1 MVAVNESE
9 IKVGLVQINNS
20 FSGQNYLPLAVGFLQ
35 SYAETHLSN
44 PGRYKFLSSIYKRT
58 AVDAAVEHLSDAD
71 IVGFSNYVWNFELSK
86 AIASKLKEKK
96 PETLIVFGGCHIPEP
111 NIFHRQYIPGQDE
124 KLDSY
129 IQSGGRPDFFTKGV
143 VISGGGTEEQTHYNF
158 YTIKD
163 RGLTRFLRGNPYV
176 DLASTG
182 EGEIPF
188 TSILENFPER
198 NWTSVPALHYIGEN
212 GEVIS
217 TFPTPRIENLNEV
230 PSPYL
235 TGVFTNLMQENSEEN
250 WIALFETNR
259 GCPFGCTFCDW
270 GTNSKKRLANYDL
283 EGRVFKEVDWI
294 SQNKVQFVYCCD
306 ANFGM
311 FGTEH
316 YGFRDLKIAQKF
328 AANKKEHGFPHRFSV
343 QNTKNSTESIYQIQ
357 KTLNDSGLDKGV
369 LLAFQSLDNK
379 TLEAIVRSNI
389 SLKTFFSLQTR
400 FTEEGIA
407 TFSDIILGLPEET
420 YETFTKGVSTLIE
433 HGQHNRIQFNNHS
446 ILPNAPIADQIE
458 RFGLDIVETDIVN
471 IHGSKDEWSDGIY
484 ERQKLVVGTK
494 SMPREDWIRAYCFGR
509 MTNFLHFNK
518 LFQMPN
524 IIANSRYGVSYKK
537 IIDAFLAQRY
547 EDTPI
552 LREANELFEQHARNI
567 QGGSQEYI
575 HSQKWLNIW
584 WPADE
589 LAMINIVS
597 GGKLDRFYNEA
608 ERTLGQLLIESGA
621 KDHESIMREAIEFNR
636 ELIKKPFKNSNKV
649 VKFSHNVLEIYRA
662 GMVRK
667 SIPVIKSDFSY
678 EIDRTSDN
686 WSSWE
691 DWARRVI
698 WWGNKKG
705 DYIYSCTPI
714 EEKVAVVV

>member
-86 AIASKLKEKK
+86 AIASKLKKKK

-124 KLDSY
+124 KLESY

-198 NWTSVPALHYIGEN
+198 NWANVPALHYVGEN
-212 GEVIS
+212 GEVVS
-217 TFPTPRIENLNEV
+217 TFPTPRIENLNEI

-235 TGVFTNLMQENSEEN
+235 TEVFADLMQENPREN

-343 QNTKNSTESIYQIQ
+343 QNTKNSTEAIYQIQ

-446 ILPNAPIADQIE
+446 ILPNAPISDQIE

-589 LAMINIVS
+589 LAMINIIS
-597 GGKLDRFYNEA
+597 NGKLDRFYDEA

-621 KDHESIMREAIEFNR
+621 KDHESIMGEAIEFNR
-636 ELIKKPFKNSNKV
+636 ELIKKPFKNFNKV